1 MSVKKSAANTA
12 STNTLPNNTASL
24 IARWP
29 SILFTV
35 ISALLSTIAL
45 SALYSVGHQYAHSI
59 GRHFRGGVGWGLNLS
74 MMTACFTI
82 IAFVYF
88 WFFFKQRTN
97 RFRNG
102 LLSALVFLIL
112 AMLVSGMAGYP
123 YRLAYYV
130 LCAQIVLITPAVISG
145 VIDKLRR

>member
-1 MSVKKSAANTA
+1 MSVKKSAANTT
-12 STNTLPNNTASL
+12 STNTLANNTESP
-24 IARWP
+24 IKRWLR
-29 SILFTV
+29 ILLTV
-35 ISALLSTIAL
+35 VSALLSTIAL

-74 MMTACFTI
+74 MMIACFTI
-82 IAFVYF
+82 VALVYF

-102 LLSALVFLIL
+102 LLSGLVFLIL
-112 AMLVSGMAGYP
+112 AMLLSGTTVYP

-145 VIDKLRR
+145 VIDRLRR

>member
-12 STNTLPNNTASL
+12 SINITPDNTASS

-29 SILFTV
+29 CILFTV
-35 ISALLSTIAL
+35 IGALLSTTAL
-45 SALYSVGHQYAHSI
+45 SAFYSIGHQYAHSI

-82 IAFVYF
+82 IALVYF
-88 WFFFKQRTN
+88 WFFFKQRTS

-102 LLSALVFLIL
+102 LLSGLVFLIL
-112 AMLVSGMAGYP
+112 AMLLSGTAGYP

-145 VIDKLRR
+145 VIDRLRR

>member
-1 MSVKKSAANTA
+1 MSVKKSAANSA
-12 STNTLPNNTASL
+12 SKNTTPNNLASP
-24 IARWP
+24 IIRC
-29 SILFTV
+29 LFTV

-45 SALYSVGHQYAHSI
+45 SALYSVGHQYAHSL

-82 IAFVYF
+82 IALVNF

-145 VIDKLRR
+145 VIDRLRR